1 MKLSNTVSAFASCIL
16 ALSIALNASAAL
28 PPGTSAG
35 APPASHSPYDPTKPA
50 SAVVGPNPATLSKLV
65 PDKLQT
71 GSRSFLWEVKSKT
84 NVMYLFGTVH
94 VGKREFYPLPTP
106 VEEAFKQSQR
116 LVVEADIS
124 NNDGMADI
132 GAIINYKAPDGLDKH
147 IPAALFDRLKTQLA
161 LLNVPV
167 EAVKPMKPYLIGGFL
182 SVAAFSQLG
191 YDINLGV
198 DGYLI
203 GKAKEQGKPILELES
218 QAGQLQ
224 MLDGLSPIL
233 QVAFL
238 ENAIRTLESGK
249 AAEQVTGVVNAWQT
263 GDVNL
268 MQEVTRGV
276 NKQLRL
282 TEQLD
287 EVLLHRRHDAMLRKM
302 ESYLR
307 GSVPHFVAVGSLH
320 LIGPRGLVEM
330 LRSRGF
336 EVKQL

>member
-1 MKLSNTVSAFASCIL
+1 MCLLAISMALNVGAAPPPSTAATASP
-16 ALSIALNASAAL
+16 LSIA
-28 PPGTSAG
+28 PFDPTI
-35 APPASHSPYDPTKPA
+35 PAS
-50 SAVVGPNPATLSKLV
+50 SAVGQTPARASSQSA
-65 PDKLQT
+65 DGLQT
-71 GSRSFLWEVKSKT
+71 GSKSFLWEVKSKT
-84 NVMYLFGTVH
+84 NVMYLFGTIH
-94 VGKREFYPLPTP
+94 VGKRAFYPLPAS
-106 VEEAFKQSQR
+106 VEEAFRQSQR

-124 NNDGMADI
+124 NSEGMASI
-132 GAIINYKAPDGLDKH
+132 GAIINYKAPDSLDKH
-147 IPAALFDRLKTQLA
+147 IPPALFDRLKTQLT

-182 SVAAFSQLG
+182 TVAAFSKLG

-218 QAGQLQ
+218 QSGQLQ
-224 MLDGLSPIL
+224 MLDGLSPML

-238 ENAIRTLESGK
+238 ENAISTLESGK
-249 AAEQVTGVVNAWQT
+249 AAEQVTGVVNAWQA

-302 ESYLR
+302 ETYLQ

-320 LIGPRGLVEM
+320 LIGPRGLVEL

-336 EVKQL
+336 EVKQR